1 MFKIYMDNC
10 VYQWLYITS
19 CSIIVRGSIG
29 YEFTGI
35 KDNLMINTFFIVVHD
50 AKITELTTKIKV

>member
-1 MFKIYMDNC
+1 MDNC
-10 VYQWLYITS
+10 VYQWLYITG
-19 CSIIVRGSIG
+19 CSIIVRGSIA